1 MAQGLTDAFVDRPE
15 IGILREAKADF
26 GLVRDD
32 FYDWTK
38 AAQDLLASGKRIDFA
53 VMMIGSNDRQTL
65 HDGKG
70 GAFEPLSPEWKE
82 AYAGRIEAIA
92 ALFRDKKIPLVWVGL
107 PVLKSERL
115 SADATAFND
124 LYREYAGKA
133 GATYIDVW
141 QAFANDAGE
150 YSAIGPDM
158 NGQIVKLRTSDGRS
172 LHRGGRAEAGAFRRA
187 RDRRTFEETKAK
199 GKPAKAPPYRRPRK
213 PACRH

>member
-1 MAQGLTDAFVDRPE
+1 MKQKRPSDRAQRRPAARPRQEARPRFHERQTDTAAAAKPQVAAVAPTFFVATIGDSLGQTMAQGFTDAFVYRPE
-15 IGILREAKADF
+15 IGILREAKADS

-70 GAFEPLSPEWKE
+70 GAFEPLAPEWKE

-107 PVLKSERL
+107 PVLNSRAAFRRRHRL
-115 SADATAFND
+115 QRSLSRIRRQGRGD
-124 LYREYAGKA
+124 LYRCLAG
-133 GATYIDVW
+133 
-141 QAFANDAGE
+141 
-150 YSAIGPDM
+150 
-158 NGQIVKLRTSDGRS
+158 LRQ
-172 LHRGGRAEAGAFRRA
+172 
-187 RDRRTFEETKAK
+187 
-199 GKPAKAPPYRRPRK
+199 
-213 PACRH
+213 